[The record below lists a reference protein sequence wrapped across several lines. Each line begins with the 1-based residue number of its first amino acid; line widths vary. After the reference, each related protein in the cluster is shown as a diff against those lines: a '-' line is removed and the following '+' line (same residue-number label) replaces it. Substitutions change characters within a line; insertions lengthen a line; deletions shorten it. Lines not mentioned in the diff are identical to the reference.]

1 MCIER
6 SPYERGRV
14 LFGATFG
21 SDQPPPHPISVGQD
35 SILEMIV
42 VAELSQP
49 SREKRGPCG
58 RTPFSREMLFKFE
71 LRGIGTLHGRKPQ
84 PFDRPNWDLRRA
96 GLKNIR
102 SILERRKLLATSTIL
117 APSNVLADSDA

>member
-14 LFGATFG
+14 LFGATLG

-42 VAELSQP
+42 GAELSQP

-71 LRGIGTLHGRKPQ
+71 LRGIVRYTGE
-84 PFDRPNWDLRRA
+84 NY
-96 GLKNIR
+96 
-102 SILERRKLLATSTIL
+102 SLLTSPTRTC
-117 APSNVLADSDA
+117 VGQG